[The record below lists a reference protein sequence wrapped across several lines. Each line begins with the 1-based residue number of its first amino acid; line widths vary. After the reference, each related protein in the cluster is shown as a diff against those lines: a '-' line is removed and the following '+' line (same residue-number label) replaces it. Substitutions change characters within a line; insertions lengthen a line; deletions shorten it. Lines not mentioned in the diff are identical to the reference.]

1 MYADAGS
8 TPYSSNQVTDNAY
21 QLVFNMGIFVADCRE
36 LNQKAS
42 DNKTLPDLKVFFVAV
57 HKEWRILLQNDT
69 GTPYGAAHNATARP
83 DDRYLQQDTVDAIAN
98 LATATASDHAAIAQ
112 LTFMVERLTEDLVTV
127 NTKLVAA
134 LQPQ

>member
-1 MYADAGS
+1 
-8 TPYSSNQVTDNAY
+8 
-21 QLVFNMGIFVADCRE
+21 MGIFVADCRE

-57 HKEWRILLQNDT
+57 HKEWRLLLQNDT

-98 LATATASDHAAIAQ
+98 LATSTASDHAAIAQ